1 VSTAAPRGSTPT
13 PTGSASRRGSEF
25 LERLF
30 GTQTGVLFAID
41 LVMVIALTIAT
52 PVFMTSANLAALGV
66 AMSSTALA
74 AVGSSLVLLT
84 GGFDLSIGSAYG
96 LAGIVV
102 SHALLGGIP
111 VLPSMALALLSGLA
125 VGGANG
131 LIVTKL
137 RVNPFITT
145 LGTMTIV
152 RGLINIFTQGYSISG
167 LPDAFTRLVTLKILG
182 LPPSLVVMVLVTVL
196 ADLLLRSWRPARRL
210 YYVGGNFTYAR
221 LIGISVD
228 RLCIVAYMLSGLLAA
243 VGGLLFTMRT
253 GAGSQQAGIGLEMLA
268 LIAPFLGGVG
278 FGGQGSILGAFLGA
292 GLLGLIFNAI
302 QLLGIPARFQTVI
315 TGAFLI
321 AAALVG
327 IARVRRMYR
336 AGRQE
341 RR

>member
-1 VSTAAPRGSTPT
+1 VSTALPEGSGPTPT
-13 PTGSASRRGSEF
+13 PTASAGSRGPEF

-30 GTQTGVLFAID
+30 GTQTGVLLVIN
-41 LVMVIALTIAT
+41 LVMMIALTIAT
-52 PVFMTSANLAALGV
+52 PVFMTTANLVALGV
-66 AMSSTALA
+66 AMSSAALA
-74 AVGSSLVLLT
+74 AVGSALVLLT

-102 SHALLGGIP
+102 SHALLAGIP

-125 VGGANG
+125 VGAANG

-167 LPDAFTRLVTLKILG
+167 LPEAFTRLVSLKILG
-182 LPPSLVVMVLVTVL
+182 LPPSLVVMLLVAVL
-196 ADLLLRSWRPARRL
+196 ADLLLRWWRPARQL

-292 GLLGLIFNAI
+292 ALLGLIFNAI

-321 AAALVG
+321 GAALIG

-336 AGRQE
+336 AGR
-341 RR
+341 